1 MNAFANSQEPNLEA
15 MGMGYYSPGQNAFQ
29 ACVPRSI
36 IAGEHKPP
44 KKRGAKSK
52 LQQSID
58 AVSSFEER
66 QAAKQ
71 RAQLKAKATRVSKYT
86 ERATP
91 AQAQAANDKTR
102 QIQAS
107 SNRYRTA

>member
-1 MNAFANSQEPNLEA
+1 MSNLAA
-15 MGMGYYSPGQNAFQ
+15 MGFGHYSPGQNAFQ

-36 IAGEHKPP
+36 IAGE
-44 KKRGAKSK
+44 R
-52 LQQSID
+52 QS
-58 AVSSFEER
+58 
-66 QAAKQ
+66 AKQ

-91 AQAQAANDKTR
+91 AQAQAASDKTR

-107 SNRYRTA
+107 SNRYRTS